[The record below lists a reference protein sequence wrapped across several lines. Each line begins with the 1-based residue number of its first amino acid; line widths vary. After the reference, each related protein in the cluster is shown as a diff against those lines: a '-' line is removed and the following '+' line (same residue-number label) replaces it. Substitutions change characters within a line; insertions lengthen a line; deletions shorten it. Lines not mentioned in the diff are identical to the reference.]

1 MLLTVRHD
9 TTYTY
14 SQSVW
19 HSIRLLRLT
28 PRPHD
33 GQIVR
38 EWQITTT
45 PFRPLARF
53 VDGFGNVTHS
63 HTITEPH
70 DRTTITVAGVVETI
84 DTAGV
89 LRGADEP
96 LPAGAYLRRT
106 PLTLAEG
113 PVGDLA
119 ADAGRAAGIERL
131 HRLLGLVHA
140 RVAYRA
146 GVTEVAT
153 TAAEA
158 LEAGAGVCQDHAHV
172 FLAAARALG
181 VPARY
186 VGGYLSTGDGET
198 AEQASHAWAE
208 AYDADLG
215 WVGFDPANGVCPDE
229 RYVRTSVGL
238 DYTSASPIRGV
249 RHGLGD
255 EALQVTVSVTR
266 APQQ

>member
-1 MLLTVRHD
+1 MLLAIRHE
-9 TTYTY
+9 TTYAF

-28 PRPHD
+28 PRAHD

-38 EWQITTT
+38 EWQIATT
-45 PFRPLARF
+45 PFRPLASY

-70 DRTTITVAGVVETI
+70 ERTTITVSGLVETS

-96 LPAGAYLRRT
+96 LPTGVYLRRT
-106 PLTLAEG
+106 PLTMAEG
-113 PVGDLA
+113 AVGDLA
-119 ADAGRAAGIERL
+119 ADAARAGGIERL
-131 HRLLGLVHA
+131 HRLLGLVHE

-153 TAAEA
+153 TAAQA
-158 LEAGAGVCQDHAHV
+158 LDAGAGVCQDHAHV

-181 VPARY
+181 IPTRY
-186 VGGYLSTGDGET
+186 VGGYLSTGDGES
-198 AEQASHAWAE
+198 ADQASHAWAE
-208 AYDADLG
+208 AYDPDLG

-238 DYTSASPIRGV
+238 DYISAAPIRGV

-255 EALQVTVSVTR
+255 EHLSVVVAVTR
-266 APQQ
+266 VQQQ

>member
-1 MLLTVRHD
+1 MLLAVRHE
-9 TTYTY
+9 TTYAY

-19 HSIRLLRLT
+19 HSIRLLRMT

-33 GQIVR
+33 GQTVR

-45 PFRPLARF
+45 PARPLASF
-53 VDGFGNVTHS
+53 VDGYGNVTHS

-70 DRTTITVAGVVETI
+70 DRTTITVSGVVETS

-96 LPAGAYLRRT
+96 LPAGVYLRHT

-113 PVGDLA
+113 PVSDLA
-119 ADAGRAAGIERL
+119 AEAGRATGIERL
-131 HRLLGLVHA
+131 HRLLGLVHE

-172 FLAAARALG
+172 FLAAARALDI
-181 VPARY
+181 PTRY
-186 VGGYLSTGDGET
+186 VGGYLSTG
-198 AEQASHAWAE
+198 
-208 AYDADLG
+208 
-215 WVGFDPANGVCPDE
+215 
-229 RYVRTSVGL
+229 
-238 DYTSASPIRGV
+238 
-249 RHGLGD
+249 
-255 EALQVTVSVTR
+255 
-266 APQQ
+266 